1 MDTVFKK
8 LDKVRKP
15 RVHIS
20 YDLEDGGKTIEKELP
35 FVVGVMGDYA
45 GDSETAN
52 LPFKDRKFV
61 QIDGDNFN
69 DVMKKI
75 SPQLNLKVKNEL
87 SNKDEEIAVELKF
100 ESMQDFEPDRVAE
113 QVPAL
118 NKLLKIRSELR
129 DLLSKADRSEALTSL
144 LEEIIQS
151 DEHLKK
157 ISGELK
163 ENSNDQATSAQEMKD
178 E

>member
-1 MDTVFKK
+1 MDSIYKK
-8 LDKVRKP
+8 VGNVRKP

-45 GDSETAN
+45 GDSETSKI
-52 LPFKDRKFV
+52 PFKDRKFV

-69 DVMKKI
+69 QVMQKI
-75 SPQLNLKVKNEL
+75 NPKLNLKVKNEL
-87 SNKDEEIAVELKF
+87 SEKDEEMAVDLKF
-100 ESMQDFEPDRVAE
+100 ESMQDFEPDRVAK

-118 NKLLKIRSELR
+118 NKLLQIRSELR
-129 DLLSKADRSEALTSL
+129 DLLSKADRSEELTSV

-151 DEHLKK
+151 DENLKT
-157 ISGELK
+157 ISGELNQ
-163 ENSNDQATSAQEMKD
+163 NSSDSEESTEDKNDE
-178 E
+178 